1 MMKLLQTASR
11 ALVNIND
18 YLCKIS
24 IKEARAVSNTFDEIN
39 RDDID
44 IPGRPDVVLKV
55 IAMLE
60 DEYCSIAK
68 LEQVILED
76 PSITAVLL
84 KISNAPLFMTG
95 KSITTVAESIMSIGI
110 GNVVA
115 LVSLAAVANQCLN
128 SNCDKDI
135 LRHLLAVSSAASMLA
150 EHVKKV
156 TVKREVAAIAG
167 LLHDAGKLVLMIS
180 LPTEYTKT
188 KRHALE
194 EKQAFFRAEEALLGT
209 NHCMVGSALARK
221 WKLPHIYQEV
231 IMKHHDIKIKATDL
245 SNEDVLCYL
254 VRIADKLVLDAGIGA
269 FISGEQ
275 DLPDLLAC
283 LGIEEAV
290 YQDISQK
297 IVEAGTSDI

>member
-1 MMKLLQTASR
+1 M
-11 ALVNIND
+11 
-18 YLCKIS
+18 
-24 IKEARAVSNTFDEIN
+24 SNTFDKIN
-39 RDDID
+39 LDDID

-60 DEYCSIAK
+60 DEYCSVAK
-68 LEQVILED
+68 LEKVILED

-115 LVSLAAVANQCLN
+115 LVSLAAVANECLN

-150 EHVKKV
+150 EHVKRV
-156 TVKREVAAIAG
+156 TVKREVATIAG
-167 LLHDAGKLVLMIS
+167 LLHDVGKLVMMIS
-180 LPTEYTKT
+180 LPKEYTKT
-188 KRHALE
+188 KKRAME

-231 IMKHHDIKIKATDL
+231 IMKHHDSKIKATGL
-245 SNEDVLCYL
+245 SNEDILCYL
-254 VRIADKLVLDAGIGA
+254 VRIADKLVLDAGIGG
-269 FISGEQ
+269 FLSGEQ

-297 IVEAGTSDI
+297 IVKAGTTDI

>member
-1 MMKLLQTASR
+1 
-11 ALVNIND
+11 
-18 YLCKIS
+18 
-24 IKEARAVSNTFDEIN
+24 VSNTSNKIDL
-39 RDDID
+39 DDID

-68 LEQVILED
+68 LEKVILED

-115 LVSLAAVANQCLN
+115 FVSLAAVANQCLN

-135 LRHLLAVSSAASMLA
+135 LNHLLAVSSAASMLA

-156 TVKREVAAIAG
+156 TVKREVATIAG
-167 LLHDAGKLVLMIS
+167 LLHDVGKLVLMIS
-180 LPTEYTKT
+180 LPKEYTKT
-188 KRHALE
+188 KKHAME
-194 EKQAFFRAEEALLGT
+194 EKQAFFQAEEALLGT
-209 NHCMVGSALARK
+209 NHCMVGGALAHK
-221 WKLPHIYQEV
+221 WKLPHIYQQV
-231 IMKHHDIKIKATDL
+231 IMKHHDATIKATGL
-245 SNEDVLCYL
+245 SNEDILCYL
-254 VRIADKLVLDAGIGA
+254 IRIADKLVLDAGIGM
-269 FISGEQ
+269 FISAEQ
-275 DLPDLLAC
+275 DLPDRLVC

-297 IVEAGTSDI
+297 IVKAGTIDI

>member
-1 MMKLLQTASR
+1 MSCAESDR
-11 ALVNIND
+11 
-18 YLCKIS
+18 
-24 IKEARAVSNTFDEIN
+24 
-39 RDDID
+39 
-44 IPGRPDVVLKV
+44 
-55 IAMLE
+55 MLE

-95 KSITTVAESIMSIGI
+95 KSLTTVAESIMAIGM

-115 LVSLAAVANQCLN
+115 FVSLAAVTNQCIN

-156 TVKREVAAIAG
+156 TVKREVATIAG
-167 LLHDAGKLVLMIS
+167 LLHDVGKLVLMIS
-180 LPTEYTKT
+180 LPKEYAKT
-188 KRHALE
+188 KKHSME
-194 EKQAFFRAEEALLGT
+194 EKQPFFKAEEALLGT
-209 NHCMVGSALARK
+209 NHCLVGGALARK
-221 WKLPHIYQEV
+221 WKLPDIYQEV
-231 IMKHHDIKIKATDL
+231 IMKHHDVKIKATGL
-245 SNEDVLCYL
+245 SNGDILCYL
-254 VRIADKLVLDAGIGA
+254 VRIADKLALDAGIGA
-269 FISGEQ
+269 FVSGEQ
-275 DLPDLLAC
+275 NLPGLLAC

-297 IVEAGTSDI
+297 IVKAGAIDI